1 MTSRSQKTPK
11 NDKLQRVVTTDR
23 PQEVFVRRSGV
34 GVDLRDDDSMTTTTR
49 LLRQLRR
56 EEQREEGRTEKE
68 RPTTAENDP
77 TTRREREFY
86 FYDSTMTEGAIFD
99 DTRQRH
105 APTRQQLC
113 QRMISPSYDLRY
125 DLSPARSMT
134 IYRGAHLG

>member
-56 EEQREEGRTEKE
+56 EEQREEGRIEKE

-86 FYDSTMTEGAIFD
+86 FYDSTMTEGAIF
-99 DTRQRH
+99 
-105 APTRQQLC
+105 
-113 QRMISPSYDLRY
+113 
-125 DLSPARSMT
+125 MT
-134 IYRGAHLG
+134 IQGKDMRLRGSNCASK

>member
-56 EEQREEGRTEKE
+56 EEQREEGRIEKE

-77 TTRREREFY
+77 TIRRERELIFLRLYDDRRCY
-86 FYDSTMTEGAIFD
+86 FYDN
-99 DTRQRH
+99 TRQRH
-105 APTRQQLC
+105 APTWQQLC
-113 QRMISPSYDLRY
+113 QQMI
-125 DLSPARSMT
+125 
-134 IYRGAHLG
+134 